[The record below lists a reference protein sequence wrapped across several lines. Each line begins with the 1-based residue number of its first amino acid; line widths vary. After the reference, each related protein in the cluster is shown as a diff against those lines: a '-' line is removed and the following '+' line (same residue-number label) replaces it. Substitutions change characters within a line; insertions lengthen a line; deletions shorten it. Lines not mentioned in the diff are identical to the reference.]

1 MLNASVI
8 ISTRNRA
15 QILPRLFDALAGM
28 RLTADVRWEL
38 LLIDNGST
46 DDTAQV
52 IADEISTGRL
62 PLQMLS
68 EPIPGKSRAL
78 NRAIREARGKLL
90 VFTDDDVEPSPAW
103 LQAYI
108 DAAAQHPEIDGFAG
122 KVLPKWL
129 GKIPDWLH
137 TEGPF
142 SLPRG
147 ITNTRDFGDN
157 ESLLANDVIPGGVN
171 TALRSAA
178 AARNGWFRE
187 DLGPGTTIPFTEDTD
202 YMRRYREGGGTFWYV
217 PNALLF
223 HCNVPERM
231 TKGYVRHWMYEVARC
246 QVLAFGKKPAGK
258 CLAGVPLYLWRQ
270 WIARGLRSCLEPRPD
285 QRLQL
290 QMKRCFT
297 AGEICGYRQL
307 QAFRDR

>member
-15 QILPRLFDALAGM
+15 HILPRLFDALADM
-28 RLTADVRWEL
+28 RLAANTSWEL

-46 DDTAQV
+46 DNTAQV
-52 IADEISTGRL
+52 VADEAAAGRL
-62 PLQMLS
+62 PLLMLS

-78 NRAIREARGKLL
+78 NRAMRAARGELL

-108 DAAAQHPEIDGFAG
+108 DAAAQHPEFDGFAG

-129 GKIPDWLH
+129 GQIPDWLH

-142 SLPRG
+142 ALPRG
-147 ITNTRDFGDN
+147 ITNTRDFGDAQGV
-157 ESLLANDVIPGGVN
+157 LAIDVIPGGVN
-171 TALRSAA
+171 TALRSGA

-202 YMRRYREGGGTFWYV
+202 YMRRYRAGGGTFWYV
-217 PNALLF
+217 PDALLF
-223 HCNVPERM
+223 HCNIPERM
-231 TKGYVRHWMYEVARC
+231 TKDYVRHWMHEVARC
-246 QVLAFGKKPAGK
+246 QILAFGKKPAGK

-270 WIARGLRSCLEPRPD
+270 WIARGLCSCLEPRPD

-290 QMKRCFT
+290 QMKWRFT
-297 AGEICGYRQL
+297 AGEIRGYREL
-307 QAFRDR
+307 QAIGNK